1 MMDTPR
7 LRMESVPRSLAA
19 LVVAVLLLALV
30 PFAGTALA
38 RPGEI
43 EITDDDGLVPSI
55 RFAGE
60 DRFDTAELIATD
72 ETEFAADFAGDAVIL
87 ARADLFPDALAG
99 STLAGLEDA
108 PIVLT
113 PSTTDADDGDL
124 NEDTAEALDEYETR
138 GLATVYLLGGT
149 DAIGDDVAD
158 AVRESYP
165 GVDVVRIGGENR
177 FETAALIADEAE
189 TSTAGAESI
198 TAIVARGDDFAD
210 ALVAGA
216 LTSAAELPLLLT
228 GTEAPLDPF
237 AEDRLESLGIERV
250 IIAGG
255 TAAVSAE
262 VEDEIEAI
270 VGEGNVER
278 VGGPERTATAVE
290 FAQLAAVEF
299 AEIGEAE
306 FGFDTD
312 HVNLAFGF
320 NFPDALALGPH
331 AGMDFNGPAPI
342 LLSASDELGE
352 ATADYFAEIGGCD
365 FLALHVAGGTD
376 AVPDSVEQE
385 ARGILTAEGEACSLA
400 LTPADATNF
409 VNEVHEVTAT
419 VFDNGL
425 GAVAGVDVDFTF
437 EGTGTTGVPETA
449 TVTTSETG
457 TATAS
462 FTSSTAGDVTITATV
477 AGSADADL
485 TDTATKTFVVASTT
499 AFAFDTISSTLI
511 RFDSATGVETGTPLP
526 LSGSFNAG
534 TDVVGLDFR
543 PLTGALYALGSDG
556 QLYTVDLTSGA
567 TTDVGTPLTPAAPFS
582 FAEAT
587 GVAFDFNPVIDRIRI
602 VLPDDTNLVVNPDTG
617 AIQAEQAR
625 VDYAP
630 GDDNDALDP
639 AVTAAAYTNSV
650 FGETSTA
657 TRLFVID
664 SDGDILATQSA
675 APPAPGEPST
685 VGQLTT
691 VGALTTGITEA
702 NGFDILSP
710 ESGSNAAFVTSSDG
724 LLTTVYT
731 VDLATGGTTSEY
743 TLPARNITGFTLSE
757 LDG

>member
-30 PFAGTALA
+30 PFAGTASA

-43 EITDDDGLVPSI
+43 VVSAGDGLVPSI

-72 ETEFAADFAGDAVIL
+72 DTDFAADYSGTAVIL
-87 ARADLFPDALAG
+87 ARADQFPDALAG
-99 STLAGLEDA
+99 STLAGIEDA
-108 PIVLT
+108 PIILT
-113 PSTTDADDGDL
+113 PSDTDADDGGL
-124 NEDTAEALDEYETR
+124 NEDVMEALDAYTALED
-138 GLATVYLLGGT
+138 VYVLGGT
-149 DAIGDDVAD
+149 DAIGEDVAD
-158 AVRESYP
+158 AVEDEYGITP
-165 GVDVVRIGGENR
+165 VRIGGENR
-177 FETAALIADEAE
+177 FETAALIADRSE
-189 TSTAGAESI
+189 ST

-210 ALVAGA
+210 ALVAGS

-237 AEDRLESLGIERV
+237 AEDRLESLGIDRV

-270 VGEGNVER
+270 VGDGNVER
-278 VGGPERTATAVE
+278 VAGPERTATAVE

-331 AGMDFNGPAPI
+331 AGLDFNGPSPI
-342 LLSASDELGE
+342 LLTAGDELGE
-352 ATADYFAEIGGCD
+352 ATADYLTEIASCD
-365 FLALHVAGGTD
+365 FLALHVAGGVEAIPT
-376 AVPDSVEQE
+376 SVEDD
-385 ARGILTAEGEACSLA
+385 ARELLTATGDTCSLV
-400 LTPADATNF
+400 LTPETATNF

-419 VFDNGL
+419 VADNALDG
-425 GAVAGVDVDFTF
+425 VAGVDVEFSF

-449 TVTTSETG
+449 TATTSETG

-462 FTSSTAGDVTITATV
+462 FTSSTPGDVTITATV
-477 AGSADADL
+477 AGSDDEDL
-485 TDTATKTFVVASTT
+485 TSTATKTFIVASTT
-499 AFAFDTISSTLI
+499 AFAFDSLTGQLVQ
-511 RFDSATGVETGTPLP
+511 FDSATGVETGTPLP
-526 LSGSFNAG
+526 LTGSFNVG

-543 PLTGALYALGSDG
+543 PLTGELYALGSDG
-556 QLYTVDLTSGA
+556 QLYTIDPATGV
-567 TTDVGTPLTPAAPFS
+567 TTDVGTPLAPTAPFS
-582 FAEAT
+582 FAEID
-587 GVAFDFNPVIDRIRI
+587 GVAFDFNPVIDRIRVI
-602 VLPDDTNLVVNPDTG
+602 LPDDTNLVVNPDTG

-625 VDYAP
+625 VAYAP
-630 GDDNDALDP
+630 ADDNAALDP

-657 TRLFVID
+657 TTLYVMD
-664 SDGDILATQSA
+664 TDGDILATQA
-675 APPAPGEPST
+675 ASPSSPDTIGE
-685 VGQLTT
+685 LTT
-691 VGALTTGITEA
+691 VGELSTDITEA

-724 LLTTVYT
+724 AITTVYS
-731 VDLATGGTTSEY
+731 VDLASGGVTVEG
-743 TLPARNITGFTLSE
+743 TLTRNLSAFTLSE
-757 LDG
+757 FDG